1 MYLLL
6 IIMDKKIIFKF
17 IVKVLLY
24 AITLIASYFGVS
36 SLTSC
41 TVQRSSESIGRAR
54 IIIVDTTDVVHNG
67 NSYFRPV
74 RRR

>member
-1 MYLLL
+1 
-6 IIMDKKIIFKF
+6 MDKKIIFNF

-24 AITLIASYFGVS
+24 SVTLIASYFGVV

-41 TVQRSSESIGRAR
+41 TVQRSSESSGRAR
-54 IIIVDTTDVVHNG
+54 IIIVDTTDIVHNG
-67 NSYFRPV
+67 NFYIRPG

>member
-1 MYLLL
+1 
-6 IIMDKKIIFKF
+6 MDKKIIFKF

-41 TVQRSSESIGRAR
+41 TVQRTSECSGRAR
-54 IIIVDTTDVVHNG
+54 IIIVDTTDIVHNG
-67 NSYFRPV
+67 NFYFRPG

>member
-1 MYLLL
+1 
-6 IIMDKKIIFKF
+6 MDKKIIFKF

-24 AITLIASYFGVS
+24 ALGLIGSYLGIT

-41 TVQRSSESIGRAR
+41 TAQRTSQSSGHAR
-54 IIIVDTTDVVHNG
+54 IVITDTTDIFHND
-67 NSYFRPV
+67 NFYLRPG